1 MKFLIPINSTSK
13 VSVFVI
19 WLFHVCGMIGISY
32 GNKDLF
38 LSFTP
43 VNLIISFFLLFVN
56 QIQITQREILSV
68 FTIFLIGM
76 ICEILGV
83 NYGYI
88 FGDYVYLDNLGTKVF
103 GVPILIGINWI
114 ILTFITGSISSYIFK
129 KNLKFSILTGAIFM
143 ILLDLIIEPVAP
155 LLGFWIFDLPSVP
168 LQNYVGWF
176 LIGLATQ
183 FVYQKFVVNKEIPF
197 STNLLL
203 ANIVFFSFLNFQEI

>member
-129 KNLKFSILTGAIFM
+129 KNLKFSVLTGAIFM

-168 LQNYVGWF
+168 LQNYLGWF

-183 FVYQKFVVNKEIPF
+183 FVYQKFVVNKEMPF

>member
-1 MKFLIPINSTSK
+1 MKFLIPISSTSK
-13 VSVFVI
+13 ISVFVI

-56 QIQITQREILSV
+56 QIQITQRELLSV

-129 KNLKFSILTGAIFM
+129 KNLKFSVLTGAIFM

-183 FVYQKFVVNKEIPF
+183 FIYQKFVVDKEISF
-197 STNLLL
+197 SANLLL

>member
-1 MKFLIPINSTSK
+1 MKFLIPISSTSK

-56 QIQITQREILSV
+56 QIQITQRELLSV

-129 KNLKFSILTGAIFM
+129 KNLKFSILSGAIFM

>member
-13 VSVFVI
+13 VSVFAI

-83 NYGYI
+83 NFGYI

-129 KNLKFSILTGAIFM
+129 KNLKFSILSGAIFM

-197 STNLLL
+197 SFNLLL

>member
-13 VSVFVI
+13 VSVFAI

-103 GVPILIGINWI
+103 GVPILIGINWV

-129 KNLKFSILTGAIFM
+129 KNLKFSILFGAIFM

-183 FVYQKFVVNKEIPF
+183 FIYQKFVVNKEIPF
-197 STNLLL
+197 SANLLL
-203 ANIVFFSFLNFQEI
+203 ANIVFFTFLNFQEI

>member
-1 MKFLIPINSTSK
+1 MKFLIPISSTSK
-13 VSVFVI
+13 VSVFAI

-68 FTIFLIGM
+68 FTIFFIGM

-143 ILLDLIIEPVAP
+143 ILLNLIIEPVAP

>member
-203 ANIVFFSFLNFQEI
+203 ANVVFFSFLNFQEI

>member
-1 MKFLIPINSTSK
+1 MKFLIPISSTSK

-56 QIQITQREILSV
+56 QIQITQRELLSV

-168 LQNYVGWF
+168 FQNYVGWF

-183 FVYQKFVVNKEIPF
+183 YIYQKFVVIKEIPF
-197 STNLLL
+197 SANLLL